1 MKIKVESCWN
11 GGSKFYF
18 RLSWSDGSKNFLE
31 GITLDRGTQWDRRYA
46 IQALNLLENVYGLE
60 RKRIRFEHR

>member
-1 MKIKVESCWN
+1 MKIKVESCWAGN
-11 GGSKFYF
+11 SNYNF
-18 RLSWSDGSKNFLE
+18 RLSWVDGGKAFRES
-31 GITLDRGTQWDRRYA
+31 ITCVDGEDWDRSYA